1 MNRGILVQVVAAIV
15 VTVFAAGIWFTGGT
29 LDLQWLRFF
38 SAAVFISVTALTIWD
53 HWAWH
58 LPFVQKLPK
67 VPRDLRGTWQ
77 GTLESFW
84 IDPTTGSSP
93 SVKVAYL
100 VIRQSATTI
109 SVVMLTNESRS
120 KSSLATISDDGVSAS
135 LDYMYLNRPDSRF
148 ENHSRMHHGSTS
160 LDITGKPTVR
170 LQGRYWTNR
179 DSKGE
184 LDFAQ
189 RVRQFADDFLQ
200 AETLFNSRQSNQPV
214 LKPASASIAPQETQQ
229 Q

>member
-1 MNRGILVQVVAAIV
+1 MNRRVLVQVVAAIV

-38 SAAVFISVTALTIWD
+38 AAAVFIAGTALTIWE

-58 LPFVQKLPK
+58 LPFVQKLPQ
-67 VPRDLRGTWQ
+67 VPRDLRGTWK

-93 SVKVAYL
+93 PIKVAYL
-100 VIRQSATTI
+100 VIRQSATTV

-120 KSSLATISDDGVSAS
+120 KSSLAMISDDRVSAS
-135 LDYMYLNRPDSRF
+135 LNYMYLNRPDSRF
-148 ENHSRMHHGSTS
+148 EYRSRMHYGSTS
-160 LDITGKPTVR
+160 LDITGRPAVR
-170 LQGRYWTNR
+170 LQGRYWTSR

-184 LDFAQ
+184 LDFNQ
-189 RVRQFADDFLQ
+189 RIIQFADDFLQ
-200 AETLFNSRQSNQPV
+200 AEALFNRGQSN
-214 LKPASASIAPQETQQ
+214 
-229 Q
+229 